1 METITGLIKTEVQS
15 RTIEDQDLKKI
26 TMEVGKMI
34 ADDLNGLKE
43 SISISN
49 KKLNMA
55 IKEVSNESS

>member
-34 ADDLNGLKE
+34 ADDLNSLKE

>member
-34 ADDLNGLKE
+34 ADDLNSVKE

-55 IKEVSNESS
+55 IK

>member
-26 TMEVGKMI
+26 TMDVGKMI